1 MHHEGTRI
9 NTMPRPLFD
18 LEDTVIA
25 AAVKARGIIL
35 PIFIYQLFP
44 LRALLSS
51 SQNLVNLKGVS
62 LSQEDLVLIAGFLR
76 YHLHLALHFKGCP

>member
-25 AAVKARGIIL
+25 AAVKARGKI
-35 PIFIYQLFP
+35 PNIFYYHLIP
-44 LRALLSS
+44 KRALLSS

-76 YHLHLALHFKGCP
+76 SHLHLAIHFKSCP